1 MAGHRQD
8 RLSLLENEFCSAF
21 CVFGCDFMSFR
32 GKISSQNLFDQAFI
46 KKAVFMD
53 QIHSNKVL
61 FYEPKKTTYTCDG
74 MISDEVDVG
83 LCVLSAD
90 CLPLLL
96 WHKSGII
103 AALHSGRKGTF
114 ENILKQSILAI
125 NKRYKD
131 VKNEDFTLIIAPSI
145 CVKNYT
151 IDGEILNE
159 AKARYNDFVK
169 HNKLDLKAIVKKQA
183 FDLGIKDVKDCGICT
198 FDDERFF
205 SYRRDKTQQ
214 RFVSV
219 IALKGQK

>member
-8 RLSLLENEFCSAF
+8 CLSLLENELCSAF
-21 CVFGCDFMSFR
+21 CIFGHDFMDFR
-32 GKISSQNLFDQAFI
+32 GKISSQNLFDKPFI
-46 KKAVFMD
+46 KKAVFME

-61 FYEPKKTTYTCDG
+61 FYESKRTKYTCDG
-74 MISDEVDVG
+74 LVSDEVGVG

-103 AALHSGRKGTF
+103 SALHSGRKGTF
-114 ENILKQSILAI
+114 DSILKQSIVMIKKHYENL
-125 NKRYKD
+125 
-131 VKNEDFTLIIAPSI
+131 KNEDFTLIISPSI
-145 CVKNYT
+145 CAKNYAL
-151 IDGEILNE
+151 DGEILSE
-159 AKARYNDFVK
+159 AKVKYGEFVK
-169 HNKLDLKAIVKKQA
+169 NDCLDLKGIVKKQA
-183 FDLGIKDVKDCGICT
+183 FDLGIKDIKDCGICT